1 MLLDIQKANRWASS
15 QLDLYCYG
23 QDFAQKHKSLIE
35 RRRYK
40 LICSSF
46 YFIGNLFLEK
56 WIASLKWYAFIF
68 LSNKMTNVI
77 KRIGNDANMARK
89 IYTTLSIWVKISI
102 LIMTSETTLGNFCIS
117 RNALIWIWIDVFK
130 CLIYK
135 GFFMSAFI
143 SHIIL
148 LAIERTTKDEDYKSP
163 FSLISPLIFCVI
175 IVLFR
180 DCIIHSGNREFVI
193 WKMGID
199 FCEIFFYN
207 VFIKVTQLNVIT
219 CIFVTPY

>member
-1 MLLDIQKANRWASS
+1 MMLTWLGK
-15 QLDLYCYG
+15 Y
-23 QDFAQKHKSLIE
+23 
-35 RRRYK
+35 
-40 LICSSF
+40 
-46 YFIGNLFLEK
+46 
-56 WIASLKWYAFIF
+56 
-68 LSNKMTNVI
+68 
-77 KRIGNDANMARK
+77 
-89 IYTTLSIWVKISI
+89 I
-102 LIMTSETTLGNFCIS
+102 LIKWFFGQARNIMTQIKLSALWLKILILFITSETTLVHFGIS
-117 RNALIWIWIDVFK
+117 HNALIWIWIDVFK

-143 SHIIL
+143 THIIL

-163 FSLISPLIFCVI
+163 FSLISPLIFCVV

>member
-1 MLLDIQKANRWASS
+1 MLLTW
-15 QLDLYCYG
+15 
-23 QDFAQKHKSLIE
+23 
-35 RRRYK
+35 
-40 LICSSF
+40 
-46 YFIGNLFLEK
+46 LEK
-56 WIASLKWYAFIF
+56 YILIKWFFGQARNI
-68 LSNKMTNVI
+68 MTQI
-77 KRIGNDANMARK
+77 R
-89 IYTTLSIWVKISI
+89 LEISI
-102 LIMTSETTLGNFCIS
+102 LIMTSETTLRHFCIS
-117 RNALIWIWIDVFK
+117 HDALIWIWIDVFK